1 MAGGAMEVGVRVL
14 LVEDEVKM
22 ARAIR
27 RGLEHEGYAVDVVTD
42 GEDAVSRG
50 SEYDYDAVVLDVM
63 LPGLDGF
70 SVCDALRSRGR
81 WAPVLMLT
89 ARDAIED
96 RVRGLDVG
104 ADDYLIK
111 PFAFS
116 ELLARLRAL
125 IRRGAGERPAA
136 LEVGDVV
143 LDAAAHA
150 VTRSNR
156 AVALSPREFSLLEFL
171 MRHPGEVVTR
181 TQILEHVWDYDYGGL
196 SNVVDVYVGYLRKK
210 LEQPFDRPFIHT
222 VRGVGYTVR
231 RP

>member
-1 MAGGAMEVGVRVL
+1 MRVL
-14 LVEDEVKM
+14 LVEDEMKM

-50 SEYDYDAVVLDVM
+50 DEYDYDAVVLDVM
-63 LPGLDGF
+63 LPGMDGF
-70 SVCDALRSRGR
+70 SVCEALRSRGR

-89 ARDAIED
+89 ARDAVED

-104 ADDYLIK
+104 ADDYLTK

-125 IRRGAGERPAA
+125 IRRGAGERPPA

-143 LDAAAHA
+143 LDPAAHT
-150 VTRSNR
+150 VMRSSR
-156 AVALSPREFSLLEFL
+156 PVMLSPREFSLLEYL
-171 MRHPGEVVTR
+171 MRHPGDVVTR

-210 LEQPFDRPFIHT
+210 LEQPFERPFIHT

-231 RP
+231 DP